1 MASPPVIVNHSVVR
15 AGTVARASAAG
26 LAAYAGTRRGVVI
39 ELSEAAGRA
48 GPVRG
53 VGGQAVHAAN
63 RTGSTGGLWGADGP
77 VPVAEAR
84 RAITGNAGAVL
95 TTVVT
100 VPNEIAPSA
109 GLDRL
114 ETWQALVRS
123 EWPRLFSEMTGVPES
138 RVEFYAAMHV
148 NGTSHHVHILTVDRA
163 GDWDSLL
170 PKGKMEAARLEIS
183 SKAMAPLLREAYIER
198 DLARE
203 AALDAVAR
211 INRNRFDIELPPD
224 GRIEAVHLRR
234 FHPEASA
241 ALGEALDR
249 AASDSPE
256 LAGALDRHR
265 KAVERCADL
274 KCLTGEARDV
284 YTRKAAADL
293 GLRCENAALRVMV
306 PDRTPIREQ
315 IPARRAAPAAGPAT
329 DRRREAGFATEARA
343 CIPKARLERLTR
355 KVAHGRTL
363 EPADLRGC
371 PTADRA
377 FRHAPSPG
385 PALGRAAAMAA
396 LVARETARD
405 AGGRDM
411 GDEAGEKALR
421 LIAAA
426 LRILA
431 SGGTRQTNVPAVKIA
446 NRIERTITR

>member
-15 AGTVARASAAG
+15 AGTSARATAAG

-39 ELSEAAGRA
+39 EVSEADGR
-48 GPVRG
+48 RLG
-53 VGGQAVHAAN
+53 VDGLAAYAAN
-63 RTGSTGGLWGADGP
+63 RTGSTGGLWGAGGP
-77 VPVAEAR
+77 VAVAEAR
-84 RAITGNAGAVL
+84 RAIAQNGGA
-95 TTVVT
+95 
-100 VPNEIAPSA
+100 
-109 GLDRL
+109 
-114 ETWQALVRS
+114 
-123 EWPRLFSEMTGVPES
+123 
-138 RVEFYAAMHV
+138 
-148 NGTSHHVHILTVDRA
+148 
-163 GDWDSLL
+163 
-170 PKGKMEAARLEIS
+170 
-183 SKAMAPLLREAYIER
+183 LR
-198 DLARE
+198 
-203 AALDAVAR
+203 
-211 INRNRFDIELPPD
+211 
-224 GRIEAVHLRR
+224 
-234 FHPEASA
+234 
-241 ALGEALDR
+241 EALDR

-284 YTRKAAADL
+284 YTRKAAAGL

-411 GDEAGEKALR
+411 GDEAGER
-421 LIAAA
+421 LDG
-426 LRILA
+426 LTP
-431 SGGTRQTNVPAVKIA
+431 SGRF
-446 NRIERTITR
+446 

>member
-15 AGTVARASAAG
+15 AGAPARASAAG

-39 ELSEAAGRA
+39 EVSEADGR
-48 GPVRG
+48 RLG
-53 VGGQAVHAAN
+53 VDGLAAYAAN

-84 RAITGNAGAVL
+84 RAIAQNGGAVL

-100 VPNEIAPSA
+100 VPNDIAPGA

-114 ETWQALVRS
+114 DAWQALVRS

-163 GDWDSLL
+163 GGWDSLL
-170 PKGKMEAARLEIS
+170 PRGKMEAARLEIS
-183 SKAMAPLLREAYIER
+183 SKAMAPLLRESYIER

-211 INRNRFDIELPPD
+211 IDRNRFDIELPPD
-224 GRIEAVHLRR
+224 GRIEAAHLRR
-234 FHPEASA
+234 FHPEVSA
-241 ALGEALDR
+241 ALREALDR

-265 KAVERCADL
+265 KAVERCAGL
-274 KCLTGEARDV
+274 KCLTGEARDA
-284 YTRKAAADL
+284 YARKAAADL
-293 GLRCENAALRVMV
+293 DLRCENAALRVLV
-306 PDRTPIREQ
+306 PDRVPAREQ
-315 IPARRAAPAAGPAT
+315 TPARRAAPATGPAVE
-329 DRRREAGFATEARA
+329 RRREAGLATEARS
-343 CIPKARLERLTR
+343 CIPKARLERIAR
-355 KVAHGRTL
+355 KVARGRDL
-363 EPADLRGC
+363 EPTDLRGC

-396 LVARETARD
+396 LVARETTRD

-411 GDEAGEKALR
+411 GDEAGERALR
-421 LIAAA
+421 LIAAT

-431 SGGTRQTNVPAVKIA
+431 TGGARPSSAPAVKIA

>member
-15 AGTVARASAAG
+15 AGASVRASAAG

-39 ELSEAAGRA
+39 EVSEADGR
-48 GPVRG
+48 RLG
-53 VGGQAVHAAN
+53 VDGLAAYAAN

-77 VPVAEAR
+77 IAVAEAR
-84 RAITGNAGAVL
+84 RAIAQNGGAVL

-100 VPNEIAPSA
+100 VPNGIAPDA

-114 ETWQALVRS
+114 DAWQALVRS

-148 NGTSHHVHILTVDRA
+148 NGTNHHVHILTVDRE

-211 INRNRFDIELPPD
+211 IDRNRFDIELPPD
-224 GRIEAVHLRR
+224 GRIEAAHLRR

-241 ALGEALDR
+241 ALREALDR

-265 KAVERCADL
+265 KAVESCACL
-274 KCLTGEARDV
+274 KCLTGEVRDTYV
-284 YTRKAAADL
+284 HKAAADL
-293 GLRCENAALRVMV
+293 GLRCENAALRVIV
-306 PDRTPIREQ
+306 PDRTPAREEV
-315 IPARRAAPAAGPAT
+315 PTRRAAPQTGPAT
-329 DRRREAGFATEARA
+329 ERRREAGLATEARA
-343 CIPKARLERLTR
+343 CIPMLASIYFSPVSLNRRAVRAKAVSPVALTYFHRFRSRLDGAVPRQVLQPVGPAGYLDQVAV
-355 KVAHGRTL
+355 VAHPVR
-363 EPADLRGC
+363 
-371 PTADRA
+371 DRA
-377 FRHAPSPG
+377 RRHVVPEHPAPAADPHVG
-385 PALGRAAAMAA
+385 GDDRRAL
-396 LVARETARD
+396 LVARRY
-405 AGGRDM
+405 
-411 GDEAGEKALR
+411 
-421 LIAAA
+421 
-426 LRILA
+426 
-431 SGGTRQTNVPAVKIA
+431 QC
-446 NRIERTITR
+446 

>member
-1 MASPPVIVNHSVVR
+1 
-15 AGTVARASAAG
+15 
-26 LAAYAGTRRGVVI
+26 
-39 ELSEAAGRA
+39 
-48 GPVRG
+48 
-53 VGGQAVHAAN
+53 
-63 RTGSTGGLWGADGP
+63 
-77 VPVAEAR
+77 
-84 RAITGNAGAVL
+84 
-95 TTVVT
+95 
-100 VPNEIAPSA
+100 
-109 GLDRL
+109 
-114 ETWQALVRS
+114 
-123 EWPRLFSEMTGVPES
+123 MTGVPES

-148 NGTSHHVHILTVDRA
+148 NGTSHHVHILTVDRK
-163 GDWDSLL
+163 GGWDSLL

-211 INRNRFDIELPPD
+211 IDRNCFDIELPPD
-224 GRIEAVHLRR
+224 GRIEAAHLRR

-241 ALGEALDR
+241 ALREALDR
-249 AASDSPE
+249 AASGSPE

-265 KAVERCADL
+265 KAVERCAGL
-274 KCLTGEARDV
+274 KCLTGEARDA
-284 YTRKAAADL
+284 YARKAAADL

-306 PDRTPIREQ
+306 PDRAPAREQ
-315 IPARRAAPAAGPAT
+315 TPARRAAPATGPAVE
-329 DRRREAGFATEARA
+329 RRREVGLATEARS
-343 CIPKARLERLTR
+343 CIPRARLERITR
-355 KVAHGRTL
+355 KIAHGRDL

-396 LVARETARD
+396 LVARETTRD

-411 GDEAGEKALR
+411 GDEAGERALR
-421 LIAAA
+421 LIAAT

-431 SGGTRQTNVPAVKIA
+431 TGGARPTGAPAVKIA

>member
-1 MASPPVIVNHSVVR
+1 
-15 AGTVARASAAG
+15 
-26 LAAYAGTRRGVVI
+26 
-39 ELSEAAGRA
+39 
-48 GPVRG
+48 
-53 VGGQAVHAAN
+53 
-63 RTGSTGGLWGADGP
+63 
-77 VPVAEAR
+77 
-84 RAITGNAGAVL
+84 
-95 TTVVT
+95 
-100 VPNEIAPSA
+100 
-109 GLDRL
+109 
-114 ETWQALVRS
+114 
-123 EWPRLFSEMTGVPES
+123 
-138 RVEFYAAMHV
+138 
-148 NGTSHHVHILTVDRA
+148 
-163 GDWDSLL
+163 
-170 PKGKMEAARLEIS
+170 
-183 SKAMAPLLREAYIER
+183 
-198 DLARE
+198 
-203 AALDAVAR
+203 
-211 INRNRFDIELPPD
+211 
-224 GRIEAVHLRR
+224 
-234 FHPEASA
+234 
-241 ALGEALDR
+241 
-249 AASDSPE
+249 
-256 LAGALDRHR
+256 
-265 KAVERCADL
+265 
-274 KCLTGEARDV
+274 
-284 YTRKAAADL
+284 
-293 GLRCENAALRVMV
+293 MV

-431 SGGTRQTNVPAVKIA
+431 SGGARQTNVPAVKIA